1 MREDAR
7 TPEGIERRHIENA
20 AGARLH
26 NLPVG
31 LIGLGALLAL
41 SAFGLFGSEAPREAA
56 HDVAALRVDGPIRLR
71 NGEFFEMTVT
81 VDAREALDNLVVAV
95 DEPVWQDI
103 TVNTFFPAPESETF
117 SDGAFE
123 FEFGPVEAG
132 STFVVKIDC
141 QVNPDHAPSANVG
154 TIRIADGDDP
164 ITEVDYTLEV
174 LP

>member
-20 AGARLH
+20 AGTRLH
-26 NLPVG
+26 NVPVG
-31 LIGLGALLAL
+31 LIGLAALLAL
-41 SAFGLFGSEAPREAA
+41 SAFGFFGSEAPREATD
-56 HDVAALRVDGPIRLR
+56 DVATLRVDGPIRLR

-81 VDAREALDNLVVAV
+81 VDARQAIDNLVVAV

-103 TVNTFFPAPESETF
+103 TVNTFFPAPEAETF
-117 SDGAFE
+117 AEGAFE

-141 QVNPDHAPSANVG
+141 QVNPDHAPSPNVG
-154 TIRIADGDDP
+154 MIRISDGDEP
-164 ITEVDYTLEV
+164 ITEVEYTLEV